1 LKNSQFE
8 IYFGR
13 RKQISKVQAAQ
24 EQLLHKG
31 SSGPRQLKIVMAYY
45 LQMLQSLNQDMNAMP
60 VITLNALN
68 GQPVRWQSALG
79 HQVPVTSTAQ
89 CHPRRLSAVLRA
101 NLNRVDGTA
110 TELKTPQLGPSI
122 FSLQRHHT

>member
-1 LKNSQFE
+1 
-8 IYFGR
+8 
-13 RKQISKVQAAQ
+13 
-24 EQLLHKG
+24 
-31 SSGPRQLKIVMAYY
+31 
-45 LQMLQSLNQDMNAMP
+45 MNAMP

-79 HQVPVTSTAQ
+79 HQVPVASTTQ

-110 TELKTPQLGPSI
+110 TELQTPQLGPSI
-122 FSLQRHHT
+122 FSLQRVTTPE